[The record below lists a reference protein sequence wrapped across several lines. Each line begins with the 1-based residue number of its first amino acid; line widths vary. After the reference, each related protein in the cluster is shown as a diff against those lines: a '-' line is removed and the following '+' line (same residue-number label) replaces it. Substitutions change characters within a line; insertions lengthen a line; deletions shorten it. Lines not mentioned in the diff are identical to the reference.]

1 VLSRNVFLMGVVFGR
16 AVIKKDLPSYIYIYI
31 YISGPFLM
39 FICNHGSQ
47 NKLVL
52 TYGR

>member
-1 VLSRNVFLMGVVFGR
+1 MGVVLGR
-16 AVIKKDLPSYIYIYI
+16 AVIKKKEDLPSDMYIYIYI
-31 YISGPFLM
+31 DISGPFLR

-52 TYGR
+52 TYGG

>member
-1 VLSRNVFLMGVVFGR
+1 MGVVLGR
-16 AVIKKDLPSYIYIYI
+16 AVIKKKEKDLPSDMYIYID
-31 YISGPFLM
+31 ISGPFLR

-52 TYGR
+52 TYGG